1 MRRAEIA
8 PKDLSSPAPA
18 HQIPTHFGKTPLQ
31 ALSGDSPDA
40 SQGSRDTLPTH
51 RIDPG
56 AFKVPFPQ
64 TYTLYR
70 GWHIGRFLS
79 RARQKASPMRWLS
92 SKCAMAS

>member
-8 PKDLSSPAPA
+8 PKDLSTPTPATSDP
-18 HQIPTHFGKTPLQ
+18 HILWGVPT
-31 ALSGDSPDA
+31 SGLPPGA
-40 SQGSRDTLPTH
+40 SQGSLNTLPTH
-51 RIDPG
+51 RIDPE

-70 GWHIGRFLS
+70 GWHMGRFLS

-92 SKCAMAS
+92 SKCAMASWQ